1 MGNNLSYKSGYH
13 NTNSIK
19 RPDTPLAETPIGK
32 KEMTAKEYLASGKPQ
47 GGDTYKPTKKEMTA
61 KEYLASGKPTK
72 PAETKVPEGYSKV
85 KTGPGVY
92 EIKKI
97 DKAKEY
103 LAKK

>member
-1 MGNNLSYKSGYH
+1 MAKDLSSRSDYH

-32 KEMTAKEYLASGKPQ
+32 KEMTAKEYLASGKPT
-47 GGDTYKPTKKEMTA
+47 GGNKPSVKKEMTA

-72 PAETKVPEGYSKV
+72 YVKAVAPEGYTKV
-85 KTGPGVY
+85 MVGDGVY
-92 EIKKI
+92 EMKKT

>member
-1 MGNNLSYKSGYH
+1 MAKDLSSRSDYH
-13 NTNSIK
+13 NDTPIK

-32 KEMTAKEYLASGKPQ
+32 KEKE
-47 GGDTYKPTKKEMTA
+47 KEMNA

-72 PAETKVPEGYSKV
+72 YVKAVAPEGYTKV
-85 KTGPGVY
+85 MVGPGVY
-92 EIKKI
+92 EMKKT

>member
-1 MGNNLSYKSGYH
+1 MRNNLSYKSGYH
-13 NTNSIK
+13 NDTPIK
-19 RPDTPLAETPIGK
+19 RPDTPLAETPTAREYLASGKPTGGNKPSPK
-32 KEMTAKEYLASGKPQ
+32 KEITAKEYLASGK
-47 GGDTYKPTKKEMTA
+47 A
-61 KEYLASGKPTK
+61 TK